1 MSIIGLILGS
11 GGAALPQFER
21 LPDGLDTPYGQAV
34 DGFFRGILAGAE
46 LLVLHRH
53 GQPRRYAPHAIN
65 YRANL
70 WRLQA
75 LGVER
80 LVAIYTVGA
89 IAAGLQPGDLAA
101 PDQLI
106 DYSWGRAQT
115 FDDGGATHVDFTKPF
130 DAELTAALAAAA
142 QRAAVQVA
150 AGGVYGCT
158 QGPRLETA
166 AEIDRMER
174 DSCTLVG
181 MTAMPEAALARELGL
196 PLAPLC
202 IVVNP
207 AAGRGAAADHIDLG
221 AVQEASNKGLAEV
234 LAVLREF
241 LGKERPR
248 R

>member
-1 MSIIGLILGS
+1 MSITGLILGS
-11 GGAALPQFER
+11 GDAALPQLER
-21 LPDGLDTPYGQAV
+21 LPDGLDTPYGRAA
-34 DGFFRGILAGAE
+34 DGFFRGILAGEE

-53 GQPRRYAPHAIN
+53 GQPRRHAPHAIN

-80 LVAIYTVGA
+80 LVATYTVGA
-89 IAAGLQPGDLAA
+89 IAARLLPGDLVV
-101 PDQLI
+101 PGQLI

-130 DAELTAALAAAA
+130 DAELIAALAAAA
-142 QRAAVQVA
+142 QRATVQLA

-174 DSCTLVG
+174 DGCTLVG

-207 AAGRGAAADHIDLG
+207 AAGRGAAAERIDLG
-221 AVQEASNKGLAEV
+221 ALQETSNKGLAKV

-241 LGKERPR
+241 LGKE
-248 R
+248 